1 MKEGILLTGATGA
14 LGSMLLQRLCREGYD
29 LLCLVRADDNDA
41 ARARIEAIVGKHDN
55 VSVLRGDVTEPRCG
69 LTENDCKTPRWTL

>member
-14 LGSMLLQRLCREGYD
+14 LGSMLLQRLCREGHD

-41 ARARIEAIVGKHDN
+41 ASAADTDNGDSAAPDEA
-55 VSVLRGDVTEPRCG
+55 
-69 LTENDCKTPRWTL
+69 